1 MTKKKRDTSK
11 LSGQEKLKFIEQ
23 IYVRYPRIDQL
34 LEKINYC
41 RVHSKI
47 AKEPDCLLITGAPGA
62 GKTSLCERY
71 VKKFPP
77 KAVKKTTAE
86 GIKSVIVTPILFIT
100 CPTKATE
107 KSLVETLL
115 TELGDPEATKGT
127 LTTQTLRLHKF
138 VNDCEVEVIII
149 DEFQHLWDRDGKVI
163 RRNAANYLKEIII
176 RTKKPM
182 ICVGM
187 PTSTDILDDNEQLKR
202 RFKRESLT
210 PLKWAPSPQKRNQEP
225 VNELK
230 TFLSC
235 LDSALPLKRSNLADE
250 DVAECFHKA
259 TRGVV
264 DKVIRLTHMAVALA
278 IEYDLDSLSNE
289 VLAEAYEIEL
299 RDDEPEKE
307 NPFGYCTPQRVNRRV
322 HKAAKENAMNRRV
335 RSRGRKKPAA
345 STLLHRR

>member
-11 LSGQEKLKFIEQ
+11 LSGQEKLKFIER

-34 LEKINYC
+34 LERINYC
-41 RVHSKI
+41 RIHSKI
-47 AKEPDCLLITGAPGA
+47 AKEPDCLLITGAPGT

-71 VKKFPP
+71 VKRFPKKP
-77 KAVKKTTAE
+77 VKKQTGE
-86 GIKSVIVTPILFIT
+86 GIKNVTATPILFIT

-115 TELGDPEATKGT
+115 TELGDAEANKGT
-127 LTTQTLRLHKF
+127 LTTQTLRLHKYI
-138 VNDCEVEVIII
+138 NDCEVELMII

-187 PTSTDILDDNEQLKR
+187 PTSADILDDNEQLKR

-210 PLKWAPSPQKRNQEP
+210 PLKWSPPEKRNHEP

-250 DVAECFHKA
+250 DVAECFYKA
-259 TRGVV
+259 TGGIV

-299 RDDEPEKE
+299 RDDDHEKE
-307 NPFGYCTPQRVNRRV
+307 NPFGYCAPQLINRLG
-322 HKAAKENAMNRRV
+322 HNAAKENAMNRRV
-335 RSRGRKKPAA
+335 RSRGPKKPAA
-345 STLLHRR
+345 NALLHRR